1 MREGI
6 RVIGFFFCWQDEN
19 KQKNEKNMKEAQ
31 NIKIIKKIKNKKCLT
46 SFLKS
51 DMILNVAANNG
62 NTTMT
67 TQKQFEKIYEQ
78 RNNFLKRNKKS

>member
-1 MREGI
+1 
-6 RVIGFFFCWQDEN
+6 
-19 KQKNEKNMKEAQ
+19 MKEAQ
-31 NIKIIKKIKNKKCLT
+31 NIKIIKKNKKCLT

-51 DMILNVAANNG
+51 DMILNVAANNS

-67 TQKQFEKIYEQ
+67 TQKQFEKFYEQ

>member
-1 MREGI
+1 
-6 RVIGFFFCWQDEN
+6 
-19 KQKNEKNMKEAQ
+19 MKEAQ
-31 NIKIIKKIKNKKCLT
+31 NIKIIKKNKKCLT

-51 DMILNVAANNG
+51 DMILNVAANNS

-67 TQKQFEKIYEQ
+67 TQKQFKEFYEQ

>member
-1 MREGI
+1 MLHLEN
-6 RVIGFFFCWQDEN
+6 FF
-19 KQKNEKNMKEAQ
+19 EKSFALLLTTP
-31 NIKIIKKIKNKKCLT
+31 IKKIKNKKCLT

-67 TQKQFEKIYEQ
+67 T
-78 RNNFLKRNKKS
+78 

>member
-1 MREGI
+1 
-6 RVIGFFFCWQDEN
+6 
-19 KQKNEKNMKEAQ
+19 MKEAQ
-31 NIKIIKKIKNKKCLT
+31 NIKIIKKNKNKKCLT

-51 DMILNVAANNG
+51 DMILNVAANNS

-67 TQKQFEKIYEQ
+67 TQKQFEKFYEQ